1 MATNSTRDLFLSQ
14 AVNEALDEELA
25 RDPKVFLL
33 GEEVG
38 VWGGAYNVTS
48 GLLDKW
54 GPERVLDTPISEAA
68 IVGAA
73 VGASLTGTRPVPE
86 IMYSDFLGIAMDQI
100 VNQAAKNRYMFGGK
114 ASLPITLRTT
124 FGGGTGHAGQHSQC
138 PEAWFTHVP
147 GLKVVTCA
155 TPHDA
160 KGLLKSAIRDDSV
173 VVFFEHK
180 ALYNQRGPVP
190 EDEYTIPLGVADV
203 KRPGTDVSVFTYA
216 RQVHNALEAADELAG
231 EGISVEVVDLRT
243 LYPLD
248 VDAVLTSTAKTH
260 RAVVVYEAV
269 RFTGYGAEIAA
280 LIQEHA
286 FDELDA
292 PVLRGA
298 AAHSPVPFSEPL
310 ERAYLPSPGK
320 IADAIRQ
327 TLEGAR

>member
-1 MATNSTRDLFLSQ
+1 MSATRDLFLSQ

-33 GEEVG
+33 GEEIG
-38 VWGGAYNVTS
+38 VWGGAYNVTE

-54 GPERVLDTPISEAA
+54 GPDRVIDTPISEAA

-86 IMYSDFLGIAMDQI
+86 IMYSDFLGIAMDQV

-114 ASLPITLRTT
+114 ATLPITLRTT

-138 PEAWFTHVP
+138 PEVWFTNVP
-147 GLKVVTCA
+147 GLKVVTSA

-190 EDEYTIPLGVADV
+190 DKEYTIPLGLADV
-203 KRPGTDVSVFTYA
+203 KRSGNDVSVLTYA
-216 RQVHNALEAADELAG
+216 RQVHNALEAAEKLEAD
-231 EGISVEVVDLRT
+231 GISVEVVDLRT
-243 LYPLD
+243 LFPLD
-248 VDAVLTSTAKTH
+248 VDTVLTSIAKTH

-286 FDELDA
+286 FDELDS
-292 PVLRGA
+292 PVLRVA
-298 AAHSPVPFSEPL
+298 APHAPVPFSEPL
-310 ERAYLPSPGK
+310 EQAYLPNAEK
-320 IADAIRQ
+320 IANAVRQ
-327 TLEGAR
+327 TLEGSR